1 MSTFDEDLF
10 LKGLEQRK
18 ATLGAEYVEKN
29 LAAADDFT
37 RPFQEAM
44 TAWCWGFGWG
54 DDVIDA
60 KTRSM
65 MNLSM
70 IGAFGKMAEWE
81 THCRGAITNGV
92 TQDEIRAIIH
102 VIGIYCGVPQALEC
116 FRVARKVLTEKQFS
130 ETD

>member
-1 MSTFDEDLF
+1 MSAELFNEDLF
-10 LKGLEQRK
+10 KKGLEQRK
-18 ATLGAEYVEKN
+18 NTLGAEYVEKN

-70 IGAFGKMAEWE
+70 IGALGRMHEWE
-81 THCRGAITNGV
+81 THCRGAISNGV
-92 TQDEIRAIIH
+92 SKEEIRAIVH
-102 VIGIYCGVPQALEC
+102 VVAIYCGVPMGLEC
-116 FRVARKVLTEKQFS
+116 FRVARRVLE
-130 ETD
+130 EENML